1 MKLAKK
7 LEEKQMAILK
17 ITTNMVSNKQLVQ
30 SYFFNKSKNNIN
42 FMLIFYSV

>member
-42 FMLIFYSV
+42 IM

>member
-17 ITTNMVSNKQLVQ
+17 ITTNMVSNKQLI
-30 SYFFNKSKNNIN
+30 SSI
-42 FMLIFYSV
+42 IFL

>member
-17 ITTNMVSNKQLVQ
+17 ITTNMVSNKKLVQ
-30 SYFFNKSKNNIN
+30 SYFFNKSKDNIN
-42 FMLIFYSV
+42 IM